1 MILGLEAA
9 PSAATV
15 IAECLGV
22 DGLDHHCARAEF
34 AVPSLVAKG
43 RAIVSV
49 LDRIGRG
56 DDLWPRVACAIDL
69 IAAWG
74 RVWLLEPAIGRRI
87 SPALALSLKPP

>member
-15 IAECLGV
+15 IAGHLGV

-34 AVPSLVAKG
+34 ALPSLVAKG

-49 LDRIGRG
+49 LDRIGCG
-56 DDLWPRVACAIDL
+56 DDLWPRVGCAIDV
-69 IAAWG
+69 IRAWG
-74 RVWLLEPAIGRRI
+74 RVWWLEPAIGRRI
-87 SPALALSLKPP
+87 SPVLARSLKPP